1 MSWWKKS
8 DSNKLDTLSFKMPQW
23 LVEWERT
30 LPRKLVGDEAAMR
43 VAVSAAALNVEKG
56 TGGPFGAVLV
66 ESATGVLLSVGAN
79 LVVSARSSVFHAEIV
94 AIMRA
99 QQAAQFHSVG
109 RSGGIAATLYTSAE
123 PCAMCMG
130 AIPWSGIRRVVCGAS
145 DADVRV
151 IGFDEGDKP
160 ANWIFAYEKRGIQVT
175 VGVLRE
181 EASKV
186 LQDYK
191 EHGGEIY

>member
-8 DSNKLDTLSFKMPQW
+8 VSDGFDTLSFKMPQW
-23 LVEWERT
+23 LIEWERT
-30 LPRKLVGDEAAMR
+30 LPRKIVGDEAAMR
-43 VAVSAAALNVEKG
+43 VAVWAAALNVENG

-66 ESATGVLLSVGAN
+66 ESETGALLSVGAN
-79 LVVSARSSVFHAEIV
+79 LVVSAQSSMLHAEVV

-99 QQAAQFHSVG
+99 QQVMKSHSVG
-109 RSGGIAATLYTSAE
+109 GAQATAATLYTSAE

-130 AIPWSGIRRVVCGAS
+130 SIPWSGIRRVVCGAS
-145 DADVRV
+145 DADVRA

-160 ANWIFAYEKRGIQVT
+160 SNWIAAYEKRGIAVT
-175 VGVLRE
+175 IDVLRD

-186 LQDYK
+186 LRNYK
-191 EHGGEIY
+191 ENGGAIY

>member
-23 LVEWERT
+23 LVEWERR

-43 VAVSAAALNVEKG
+43 VAISAAAMNIEMG

-66 ESATGVLLSVGAN
+66 ASEAGALLSVGVN
-79 LVVSARSSVFHAEIV
+79 LVVSAQSSMLHAEV
-94 AIMRA
+94 LAIMRA
-99 QQAAQFHSVG
+99 QHSARFHGVG
-109 RSGGIAATLYTSAE
+109 GASAISTTLYTSAE

-145 DADVRV
+145 DADVRA

-160 ANWIFAYEKRGIQVT
+160 TNWVSAYEKRGIAVT
-175 VGVLRE
+175 VGVFRD

-186 LQDYK
+186 LRDYK
-191 EHGGEIY
+191 EHGGAIY

>member
-8 DSNKLDTLSFKMPQW
+8 NSDGLNALSFEMPEW

-30 LPRKLVGDEAAMR
+30 LPRKFVGDEAAMR

-66 ESATGVLLSVGAN
+66 ESETGALLSVGAN
-79 LVVSARSSVFHAEIV
+79 LVVSAQSSVLHAEIV
-94 AIMRA
+94 AILRA
-99 QQAAQFHSVG
+99 QQAARFHSVG
-109 RSGGIAATLYTSAE
+109 GAEELATTLYTSAE

-160 ANWIFAYEKRGIQVT
+160 ENWVEAYEKRGIAVT
-175 VGVLRE
+175 VGVLRD
-181 EASKV
+181 EAAKV
-186 LQDYK
+186 LRDYK

>member
-8 DSNKLDTLSFKMPQW
+8 DSDELNTLSFKMPQW

-30 LPRKLVGDEAAMR
+30 LPRKFVGDEAAMR
-43 VAVSAAALNVEKG
+43 VAVSAATLNVEKG

-66 ESATGVLLSVGAN
+66 ESETGALLSVGAN
-79 LVVSARSSVFHAEIV
+79 LVIPARSSVLHAEIV
-94 AIMRA
+94 AVMRA
-99 QQAAQFHSVG
+99 QQAVKFHSVG
-109 RSGGIAATLYTSAE
+109 GSGAIAATLYTSAE

-145 DADVRV
+145 DADVRA

-160 ANWIFAYEKRGIQVT
+160 ADWIAAYEKRGIAVT
-175 VGVLRE
+175 VGVLQD

-186 LQDYK
+186 LRDYK
-191 EHGGEIY
+191 EHGGVMY